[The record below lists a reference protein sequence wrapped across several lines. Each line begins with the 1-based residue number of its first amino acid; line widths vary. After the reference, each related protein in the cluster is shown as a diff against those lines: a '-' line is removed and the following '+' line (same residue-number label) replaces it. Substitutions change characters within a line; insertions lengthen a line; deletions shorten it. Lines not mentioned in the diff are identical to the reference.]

1 MVACRERLHEAAE
14 REGHGA
20 PHHHGLASE
29 AVRRDAAEQ
38 RRDQRADLEDR
49 DHRADLRS
57 ARLVEVRAKVRV
69 RQDAAHDALVV
80 AEHEHAE
87 TREARHRQ
95 HEARAAEAEVPC
107 QRVCGRS
114 CIDDRA
120 RQAVARAQG
129 RHRGGAAVRPR
140 VQVGRQA
147 LRDRGLVLVE
157 RVDRLLHV
165 VVRAH
170 AGRDMPD
177 AGSLVL
183 RHGRRAAVRVVR
195 CVGIARAEIVRDVRL
210 GAAQLV
216 GGADAP
222 RATEDDV
229 HFLERELPRVGEAA
243 QAEHEADRAQAG
255 VEAER
260 A

>member
-1 MVACRERLHEAAE
+1 MVRLSVAIEVHEHLQGLGIAVAVAQPPRTLGQAHGAEREGASEHGLHEQRQAPAERARQERAHVVDPHAGHVPDDVAGELDARELAAVLGGRDLALVRRHDHAQEADAKARDNAADDHRVVACRERLHEAAE

-49 DHRADLRS
+49 DHRADLRG

-107 QRVCGRS
+107 
-114 CIDDRA
+114 
-120 RQAVARAQG
+120 
-129 RHRGGAAVRPR
+129 
-140 VQVGRQA
+140 
-147 LRDRGLVLVE
+147 
-157 RVDRLLHV
+157 
-165 VVRAH
+165 
-170 AGRDMPD
+170 
-177 AGSLVL
+177 
-183 RHGRRAAVRVVR
+183 
-195 CVGIARAEIVRDVRL
+195 
-210 GAAQLV
+210 
-216 GGADAP
+216 
-222 RATEDDV
+222 
-229 HFLERELPRVGEAA
+229 
-243 QAEHEADRAQAG
+243 
-255 VEAER
+255 
-260 A
+260 